1 MNKASNVKRQMS
13 NVRDKA
19 RFTFHVSRFTLAT
32 FLLIVALAWGCK
44 PSRQP
49 AFSGHLFVSCA
60 DSALP
65 LIEREARTFMTLYP
79 GSRIEIIPTDSR
91 GALVRLFSGE
101 AGIAVISRDVG
112 EDERRVAAEGGIG
125 LHVYR
130 IAIDGV
136 AIIVN
141 PRNRVDSLSVDQ
153 VAGLFGGKFVS
164 WREVGGEDQAV
175 VPSVRDR
182 NSGTY
187 EVIRRQVLG
196 GTDPVRGVLCRTS
209 QEVVD
214 RVASEPGGIGCVG
227 LAWLTRGRVKALRVA
242 EKPGGAFVEAEAP
255 SVYKN
260 RYPLRRPFMICATD
274 GPAEASLRAGFITFV
289 TSSRGQMIVES
300 EGLVPDTIPERIVEL
315 KREGLQ

>member
-1 MNKASNVKRQMS
+1 MNDERQIKQTHFYFIALRS
-13 NVRDKA
+13 
-19 RFTFHVSRFTLAT
+19 TFIV
-32 FLLIVALAWGCK
+32 LLIVGVGVWGCG
-44 PSRQP
+44 PSGQP

-79 GSRIEIIPTDSR
+79 GSHIEVIPTDSR
-91 GALVRLFSGE
+91 GALVRLFNGE
-101 AGIAVISRDVG
+101 AGVAVIARDVG
-112 EDERRVAAEGGIG
+112 GDERKVAAEGGIG

-141 PRNRVDSLSVDQ
+141 PWNRVDSVSVDQ
-153 VAGLFGGKFVS
+153 IAGLFGGKIVS
-164 WREVGGEDQAV
+164 WREIGGEDRPV
-175 VPSVRDR
+175 VPAVRDR

-187 EVIRRQVLG
+187 ELIRQQALKG
-196 GTDPVRGVLCRTS
+196 ADPVRGVLCRTS

-227 LAWLTRGRVKALRVA
+227 LAWLKRGRVKALRVA

-260 RYPLRRPFMICATD
+260 RYPLRRPFMICATS

-315 KREGLQ
+315 KREKPR